1 MGASLYVGKTSFSI
15 TCFSSKQIV
24 LSYILKNMGVT
35 LLQKMSPQGYSETI
49 CSENSLSSVGLH
61 SGSQPLKKVP
71 GSSKHSHSSGKH
83 GR

>member
-1 MGASLYVGKTSFSI
+1 
-15 TCFSSKQIV
+15 
-24 LSYILKNMGVT
+24 MGVT
-35 LLQKMSPQGYSETI
+35 LLQQMSPQGYSETI